1 MQTFKKNI
9 RIDAESDQQAD
20 EIVVA
25 MIEMMKIIR
34 KETSTQD
41 FLKLAKTL
49 QKRPSLV
56 RTAQIMAGNGN

>member
-9 RIDAESDQQAD
+9 KIDADTDQQAD

-41 FLKLAKTL
+41 FLNLAKAL

>member
-41 FLKLAKTL
+41 FLKLAKAL
-49 QKRPSLV
+49 QKKPSLV

>member
-1 MQTFKKNI
+1 MQTFRKNI
-9 RIDAESDQQAD
+9 KIDAESDQQAD
-20 EIVVA
+20 EIVIA

-34 KETSTQD
+34 KETSTKD
-41 FLKLAKTL
+41 FLKLAKAL

>member
-9 RIDAESDQQAD
+9 KIDAESDQQAE
-20 EIVVA
+20 EIVIA

-41 FLKLAKTL
+41 FLKLAKAL
-49 QKRPSLV
+49 QNRPSLV